1 MRSKKAVMKPI
12 NLARTMSMRMK
23 RNSKVPDKT
32 IFRSPSMKNQFSF
45 REVPS
50 AIHEEPILDLSR
62 SPNESLTRTFSTS
75 TMKPRKLEK
84 VLNAVPGASEM
95 TACDTV
101 SKKVTMPE
109 IPMADSRDEGIS
121 KH

>member
-84 VLNAVPGASEM
+84 VLDAVVPSEM
-95 TACDTV
+95 TACDAG
-101 SKKVTMPE
+101 SKNVTMPE
-109 IPMADSRDEGIS
+109 IPMADSRDE
-121 KH
+121 